1 MGAARPGPGPGP
13 GPWPHD
19 GGAELPRGCGAA
31 GAAAL
36 AVRLVP
42 AWRGADAGAVRG
54 EAVAGGLTNRLL
66 RLSAGAGCPDLLLRL
81 YEGDTDAFVDRE
93 LEAAVLA
100 QARAAGL
107 GAPILASFANGR
119 FELFLSAAR
128 TAACEDMSRPP
139 LLPGVPRLMR
149 RVHEHVRPEGC
160 REPQQFARL
169 RRWLRECV
177 ELAEAAG
184 GGNGA
189 GEGGHDF
196 GAWQAEVDWLE
207 ALCAREGSPVVFC
220 HNDVHALNVMVGV
233 EEEGVEE
240 EGTRVQLIDF
250 EYGSYGHRGFDV
262 GNHFN
267 EYCGFECREELYP
280 SEELR
285 RSFCACYLGADAPA
299 EDVERLLR
307 EAEVF
312 SLASHLFWGLWGLLQ
327 SLLRRP
333 PAAAA
338 TDFDYAAYARHRWAW
353 FLRRKPA
360 VLARRAAAPPAGA
373 PA

>member
-1 MGAARPGPGPGP
+1 MGAAR
-13 GPWPHD
+13 PWPHD

-31 GAAAL
+31 AAAAL

-54 EAVAGGLTNRLL
+54 DAVSGGLTNRLV
-66 RLSAGAGCPDLLLRL
+66 RLSAGEGCPDLLLRL
-81 YEGDTDAFVDRE
+81 YEGDTDKFVGRE
-93 LEAAVLA
+93 HEAAVLA
-100 QARAAGL
+100 QARAVGL

-139 LLPGVPRLMR
+139 LFPAVPRLMR
-149 RVHEHVRPEGC
+149 LVHEHVRPEGS
-160 REPQQFARL
+160 REPQQFVTA

-177 ELAEAAG
+177 KLGEAAAG
-184 GGNGA
+184 GDGA
-189 GEGGHDF
+189 GDGGHDF
-196 GAWQAEVDWLE
+196 RAWQEEVDWLE

-220 HNDVHALNVMVGV
+220 HNDIHSLNVMVGV

-240 EGTRVQLIDF
+240 GGTRVQLIDF
-250 EYGSYGHRGFDV
+250 EYGSYGHRGFDL

-267 EYCGFECREELYP
+267 EYCGFECRDELYP

-285 RSFCACYLGADAPA
+285 RNFCARYLGSGAPT
-299 EDVERLLR
+299 EEVERLLR

-327 SLLRRP
+327 SLLRG
-333 PAAAA
+333 PAPADA
-338 TDFDYAAYARHRWAW
+338 DFDYAAYARRRWDW

-360 VLARRAAAPPAGA
+360 VLALLAAAAPAGA
-373 PA
+373 AAA